1 MNRKRREDAGYL
13 KLNQPK
19 LSFSLNPDTGLPDG
33 FRNGLPIQNLDM
45 KFIPIKLTL
54 NRIFS
59 NAFQEVLSICT

>member
-1 MNRKRREDAGYL
+1 MIRKRREDAGYL

-45 KFIPIKLTL
+45 KFIPIKIDIKQ
-54 NRIFS
+54 NF
-59 NAFQEVLSICT
+59 E